1 MNWLKLESLA
11 TLNKI
16 ISNSNL
22 PKNKAIAIFKHSTH
36 CPVSSAAKSRLEL
49 TWKYG
54 DELPIYYLDL
64 IAFREVSNQIAS
76 EFNINHQSPQ
86 LLVIKNGK
94 CIYHASHISI
104 SVKELEKVI

>member
-11 TLNKI
+11 TLDEI
-16 ISNSNL
+16 TSNSFL
-22 PKNKAIAIFKHSTH
+22 SENKAIAIFKHSTH

-49 TWKYG
+49 SWKFE

-64 IAFREVSNQIAS
+64 IEYREVSNEIANQ
-76 EFNINHQSPQ
+76 FNVTHQSPQ
-86 LLVIKNGK
+86 LVVIKDGK